1 MCRRFDSV
9 HHHNLIF
16 FEAHPKMKPTRF
28 RKVLLIDDNEID
40 NFINERMISSSHFS
54 EEVVVKTSTE
64 EAIGYLA
71 TLSNPDDFP
80 RIIFLDLNMPGR
92 DGFEFLKDFEKLDDA
107 VKVIAKIVVLSSS
120 ISPEDIN
127 RASTN
132 PHVFKYVNKPLSE
145 KYLDA
150 IDFE

>member
-1 MCRRFDSV
+1 
-9 HHHNLIF
+9 
-16 FEAHPKMKPTRF
+16 MKPNRF

-54 EEVVVKTSTE
+54 EEVIVKTSTD
-64 EAIGYLA
+64 EAIAYLRSLTA
-71 TLSNPDDFP
+71 SDDFP

-92 DGFEFLKDFEKLDDA
+92 DGFEFLKDFESLDPSLKD
-107 VKVIAKIVVLSSS
+107 IARIVVLSSS
-120 ISPEDIN
+120 ISPEDIDK
-127 RASTN
+127 ASTN

-150 IDFE
+150 IELN